1 VRDVQEQMDKL
12 KQAQIQLVRAARL
25 AAVGELAAGVAHE
38 LNNPLAGVLA
48 YAELLLRDQPPDA
61 PSRHNLA
68 IIVKQTLR
76 ARDIVRNLMDFA
88 RQTKPQRQP
97 ADVNQVLFQTLD
109 LVRQLLERRGVA
121 IEEDYALDLG
131 LLTVDSGQMKQVF
144 LNLITNAA
152 QAMPQG
158 GTLSLCTARI
168 GDEVVVSVSD
178 TGQGVP
184 PELRERIFE
193 PFFTTKPV
201 GEGTGLGLSISLGIV
216 KEHGGRITVESPPAT
231 GPPAAPRPARRS
243 RGGQP
248 VLASGPGAQGDGPEG
263 SVFTVW
269 LPVDHS
275 HA

>member
-1 VRDVQEQMDKL
+1 M
-12 KQAQIQLVRAARL
+12 
-25 AAVGELAAGVAHE
+25 
-38 LNNPLAGVLA
+38 
-48 YAELLLRDQPPDA
+48 
-61 PSRHNLA
+61 
-68 IIVKQTLR
+68 
-76 ARDIVRNLMDFA
+76 
-88 RQTKPQRQP
+88 
-97 ADVNQVLFQTLD
+97 
-109 LVRQLLERRGVA
+109 
-121 IEEDYALDLG
+121 
-131 LLTVDSGQMKQVF
+131 DSGQMKQVF

-158 GTLSLCTARI
+158 GTLSLRTARV
-168 GDEVVVSVSD
+168 GDEVAVSVSD

-216 KEHGGRITVESPPAT
+216 KEHSGRITVESRPAT
-231 GPPAAPRPARRS
+231 GPATL
-243 RGGQP
+243 GQD
-248 VLASGPGAQGDGPEG
+248 GPGG